1 MPYIK
6 RDANQKICAVSVS
19 PEEGFDTL
27 LDDQDPELQQ
37 FLASISAENELARS
51 DLEFVRVLE
60 DLVDVLMAKNVLL
73 FTELPQQAQAKI
85 LERQAL
91 RRGDDALDLLGTDL
105 DI

>member
-6 RDANQKICAVSVS
+6 RGADQRICAVSVS
-19 PEEGFDTL
+19 PQEGFETL
-27 LDDQDPELQQ
+27 VDDQDTELQQ
-37 FLASISAENELARS
+37 FLASITSENELARS

-73 FTELPQQAQAKI
+73 FTELPEQAQTKI

-91 RRGDDALDLLGTDL
+91 RRGDNALDLLGSDL